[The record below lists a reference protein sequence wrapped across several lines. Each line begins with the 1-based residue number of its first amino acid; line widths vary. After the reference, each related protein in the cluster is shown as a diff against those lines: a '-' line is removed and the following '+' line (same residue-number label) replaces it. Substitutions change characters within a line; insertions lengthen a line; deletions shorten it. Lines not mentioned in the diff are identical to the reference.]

1 MDRCRSYFSFAVWF
15 AGIGYVVLWPLTA
28 NGDSGYPFGASVVCG
43 RANVGALAALCG
55 LPHPL
60 TLPVGVNILG
70 FGAAML
76 VTVHLL
82 GRLLR
87 RVWLRPGVIPSA
99 ALPTRLSRAVLPQP
113 RKPARRLRSV
123 PPRKHFGLRGV
134 PR

>member
-43 RANVGALAALCG
+43 RANGGALAALCG

-60 TLPVGVNILG
+60 TLPVGVHVLG
-70 FGAAML
+70 FSAAML

-82 GRLLR
+82 SRLLR
-87 RVWLRPGVIPSA
+87 RVWLRPGTIPAA
-99 ALPTRLSRAVLPQP
+99 ALHTRLSRAVLPRP
-113 RKPARRLRSV
+113 RKPARRLRAV

>member
-1 MDRCRSYFSFAVWF
+1 MDRCRSCFSFAAWF
-15 AGIGYVVLWPLTA
+15 TGIGYVVLWPLTA

-43 RANVGALAALCG
+43 HANGGVLAALCG

-60 TLPVGVNILG
+60 ALPVGVHVLG
-70 FGAAML
+70 FVAAML
-76 VTVHLL
+76 ITVHLL

-87 RVWLRPGVIPSA
+87 CVRPRLGAVAAA
-99 ALPTRLSRAVLPQP
+99 ALRTRLSRAVLRRP
-113 RKPARRLRSV
+113 RKPARGLRSV